1 MLPIL
6 ARRVQSHVPQ
16 LVGLSMA
23 VLQHGLTFTLASSA
37 LDIAVIDAAQYL
49 DGGPCVDAVH
59 RGEAI
64 AANPGDPLDEAQWQ
78 LFSQLASA
86 RGIRSTLSLPLY
98 DDGQLWGG
106 LNLYAAT
113 PDAFVGHHHD
123 LAGLL
128 GSPPG
133 EIVTNADLS
142 FSSRL
147 AAAAAPQQLRD
158 RAQIDTAVGI
168 LAAQRRTSIDEARVH
183 LREAAAQAGVDE
195 VEVARVILIVR
206 GVGDAG

>member
-1 MLPIL
+1 MNHDDDPWGPLPPLQPLPATREALDELVTYGDEAVADVLPIL

-98 DDGQLWGG
+98 DDG
-106 LNLYAAT
+106 
-113 PDAFVGHHHD
+113 
-123 LAGLL
+123 
-128 GSPPG
+128 SCG
-133 EIVTNADLS
+133 EA
-142 FSSRL
+142 
-147 AAAAAPQQLRD
+147 
-158 RAQIDTAVGI
+158 
-168 LAAQRRTSIDEARVH
+168 
-183 LREAAAQAGVDE
+183 
-195 VEVARVILIVR
+195 
-206 GVGDAG
+206 